1 MYFFYNTILSFII
14 GIKFRKIFNDS
25 ACVECLFLG
34 IDGKFDIFLFWPT

>member
-14 GIKFRKIFNDS
+14 GIKFRIFFN
-25 ACVECLFLG
+25 AAAWVFLG